1 MRTRTTLG
9 KSQRFH
15 PAFCRP
21 STTLV
26 LVLLAVAAAGWAQS
40 VGEKGDGR
48 RFYPDDPL
56 WQEQDRRDI
65 PPVEVFTLSDEADF
79 IIHSFQNLAGD
90 GGPALNANTLGEVP
104 NSTWFTN
111 RIGRREMTVEEIVR
125 GPDQV
130 DGPAPGL
137 WTIIGSP
144 PAGITPK
151 FFIRDSRGDTYVIK
165 LDPPN
170 MPELPSSAEMISTK
184 IFHALGY
191 NVPQNYL
198 ARVRREDLR
207 VAADAKWVDK
217 EGIERRI
224 ESSDVDDWINPRMKR
239 AGARG
244 IRVLASK
251 FVEGRFVGEFQYY
264 GTRADDPNDIY
275 PHEKMRQLRGLRVFS
290 AWLNHDDSR
299 AINTFDTFVE
309 ENGAHFIQ
317 HFLIDFG
324 STLGSGSTLKQEPR
338 AGYEYLVEAGDIGK
352 GIITFG
358 LWQRPWMKVKYP
370 NYPAVGNFESDF
382 FEPWR
387 WKPEYPNPA
396 FERMDEADAFW
407 AARMM
412 MPFTD
417 EVMRAIVKTAQISD
431 PVAESFLLEA
441 LIERRNKCIHHWIAQ
456 TNPLDSFE
464 ISRDGSQVTF
474 DNAAVRAGGVE
485 GEVTYDAEWA
495 QLDNLANKE
504 TPVGEPVRLTGKTM
518 NVPKDAWGPKDDAGY
533 RYAVA
538 RIRSRNAANPLWA
551 EPIVLALRDK
561 GGSYDVVGI
570 ERPRTDAAVKYSKER
585 YPDKPSE
592 QQQETNQAGMTN
604 AGRQEESNQ
613 GK

>member
-1 MRTRTTLG
+1 MRTPRKYAPDQPHDG
-9 KSQRFH
+9 R
-15 PAFCRP
+15 PAGGRR
-21 STTLV
+21 SRNAMMALV
-26 LVLLAVAAAGWAQS
+26 LALLVSPAYAQNVA
-40 VGEKGDGR
+40 EKGDGR

-56 WQEQDRRDI
+56 LEEPERKNI

-79 IIHSFQNLAGD
+79 IIHSFQDLAGD

-104 NSTWFTN
+104 DSSWFTN
-111 RIGRREMTVEEIVR
+111 RLGRREMTAAEIAR

-130 DGPAPGL
+130 DGPAPGP

-165 LDPPN
+165 LDPPH

-198 ARVRREDLR
+198 AHIQRENLH
-207 VAADAKWVDK
+207 VAHDAMWSDM
-217 EGIERRI
+217 EGVERRI
-224 ESSDVDDWINPRMKR
+224 ESSDVDDWINPRTHR
-239 AGARG
+239 AAGRG
-244 IRVLASK
+244 VRVLASK

-264 GTRADDPNDIY
+264 GTRSDDPNDIY

-299 AINTFDTFVE
+299 AINTFDTYLE
-309 ENGAHFIQ
+309 QNEGGFIK

-338 AGYEYLVEAGDIGK
+338 AGYEYLIEANGIGK
-352 GIITFG
+352 GILTFG

-370 NYPAVGNFESDF
+370 HYPAIGNLESHF

-407 AARMM
+407 AARLMI
-412 MPFTD
+412 PFTD
-417 EVMRAIVKTAQISD
+417 EVLRAIVKTAQISD
-431 PVAESFLLEA
+431 PAAESYMVEA
-441 LIERRNKCIHHWIAQ
+441 LIERRDKCIQYWITR
-456 TNPLDSFE
+456 TNPLDRFA
-464 ISRDGSQVTF
+464 ISRGGTEVTF
-474 DNAAVRAGGVE
+474 DNAAVRAGAVE
-485 GEVTYDAEWA
+485 GEVTYDAQWA

-504 TPVGEPVRLTGKTM
+504 TAVGEPVRVADKTLK
-518 NVPKDAWGPKDDAGY
+518 VPADAWGPKDDAGY
-533 RYAVA
+533 RYAIA
-538 RIRSRNAANPLWA
+538 RIHSRHTGNPFWA
-551 EPIVLALRDK
+551 EPVVLAIRDK
-561 GGSYDVVGI
+561 GGNYDVVGI

-585 YPDKPSE
+585 YPEKPAAP
-592 QQQETNQAGMTN
+592 QQ
-604 AGRQEESNQ
+604 
-613 GK
+613 